1 MTETKSNRI
10 AATYSLTYHPAINLS
25 LFLVLIGLLI
35 RARTHPWIADDPMI
49 LALFRVLPIIF
60 AVIALGELIKLIH
73 PVYFTADGLE
83 FHRLNKVLATLPWEH
98 ISDVGI
104 GPPPGSLKHYRTRS
118 YLQFHTVYYPAFRII
133 CPWITKLIQTI
144 FFDIV
149 RIDPTKKNIDA
160 VRQFYGELDYKPKA
174 M

>member
-83 FHRLNKVLATLPWEH
+83 FHRLNKVFATLPWEH

-104 GPPPGSLKHYRTRS
+104 GPHR
-118 YLQFHTVYYPAFRII
+118 A
-133 CPWITKLIQTI
+133 
-144 FFDIV
+144 
-149 RIDPTKKNIDA
+149 A
-160 VRQFYGELDYKPKA
+160 
-174 M
+174 